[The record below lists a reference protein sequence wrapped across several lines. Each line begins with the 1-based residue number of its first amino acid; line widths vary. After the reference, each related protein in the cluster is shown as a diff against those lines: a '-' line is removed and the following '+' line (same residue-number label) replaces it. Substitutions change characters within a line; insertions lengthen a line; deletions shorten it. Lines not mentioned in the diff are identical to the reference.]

1 VPAASHSIPT
11 SASLSLRTTSFS
23 HARLL
28 APTVDS
34 LVRVSRRADHAHFAS
49 SLLLQPHSPC
59 SLQVARSHRHLFNHT
74 PRCLTLTWSMTPALH
89 VLALRESRH
98 CSLGAG
104 CPLVTTR
111 WPGPGL
117 NPLPCLTDFAPP
129 TRSQLSTPLAAG
141 GADPLCRASSSS
153 RAGCLA
159 LSWPA
164 RRYHVT
170 VSCHMRHHQALASPL
185 GAITSPWASSGT
197 FHTLLRVL
205 FIFPSRYLFAIG
217 LLPLFCLGWSL
228 PPSLGLHSQA
238 NRLDGALAA
247 PSRFLPTVWHDV
259 PCYGALTLSGA
270 LFQGTCKNM
279 PSSAPRCLAAA
290 TRTPAGPDP
299 LITDRSNLGPICA
312 PTLYNSGPPSS
323 GPSPRIRSMG
333 SSHFTRSYYGNPC

>member
-1 VPAASHSIPT
+1 VFQDGPITPISPALFFCSPILPALFRSHGLTDTFSTTHRAVSHSLGSI
-11 SASLSLRTTSFS
+11 
-23 HARLL
+23 
-28 APTVDS
+28 
-34 LVRVSRRADHAHFAS
+34 
-49 SLLLQPHSPC
+49 
-59 SLQVARSHRHLFNHT
+59 
-74 PRCLTLTWSMTPALH
+74 TLALH
-89 VLALRESRH
+89 VLALRESQH

-129 TRSQLSTPLAAG
+129 TRSFLPTTPLAAG

-247 PSRFLPTVWHDV
+247 PSRLYPAIWHDV